1 MPDDEILDAIREG
14 RFAAVKREL
23 ASKLKRFPNKSYYW
37 ALHCYYLW
45 ATGDLQSAEKES
57 NTLKLK
63 TPSDPAALE
72 ILSEVY
78 VKLGKPQVSL
88 EIWSNAVKKYPS
100 TDLILKWFNRG
111 LQAFDTRNM
120 QKASMI
126 LQKHAKSKRE
136 YGVWAALC
144 NFLLSRELTEE
155 KEQTLHLAL
164 ALELIEKA
172 QPLQSNEEIFVLVSV
187 LSAKHDFDKI
197 KEIIRPLEYRELELT
212 LIYLDALDKVEN
224 WELLAS
230 ESRKLLFESKF
241 DDFNTWRYLIRA
253 SKNLGVPYSEI
264 LNLIEFG
271 TRNSYVANIEL
282 SKVYEFELPQ
292 AIEKYYAKFSSKPC
306 CPIDLSNYEIPD
318 EFHEK
323 IFSES
328 EELLKSEKL
337 DGKQAILLTN
347 IEKLKNLKNPSH
359 MIDWSK
365 FLKFTTPELSDLYLI
380 HILKDLKLKWS
391 PQLIVRHIPQLEHF
405 SKIDPENFRVKMW
418 LLNLYGA
425 IGATSLSLKLYKDLK
440 IKMIQHDLYLYKLH
454 LTPSIGNLNE
464 FVQIYRFY
472 LTSDDEVSACIDGVF
487 EKELYSKAEDFLKFG
502 NRLANSISRHTVILQ
517 ILRMS
522 RILHNDYHNYFFR
535 LTKEIKDTIL
545 SKDFKLVDN
554 REFKTEYKF
563 GLELPNL
570 PFQDSDRAKGTEY
583 VQLQYLKELIIPEK
597 DDAEIKKLMR
607 LFNRWMGTPT
617 YTKQLSPSEHH
628 IFKLYLSL
636 FKAAKIA
643 GTDRDLEINYLKKN
657 LDFAKVKLSFLDKT
671 SPLNTEYTEILNNL
685 WEIAG
690 VIRIIL
696 RDSVLVAIAL
706 KLERDLQIYTPVSE
720 QLSALKSIR
729 ESLEF
734 PEHLNPS
741 ISETFED
748 LAQGI
753 KNSAYRPRE
762 H

>member
-1 MPDDEILDAIREG
+1 MPDDEILDAIKEG

-45 ATGDLQSAEKES
+45 ATGDIPSAEKES

-78 VKLGKPQVSL
+78 MKLGKPTESL

-111 LQAFDTRNM
+111 LQSFDIRNM

-144 NFLLSRELTEE
+144 NYLLSRELTEE

-164 ALELIEKA
+164 ALGLIEKA
-172 QPLQSNEEIFVLVSV
+172 QPLQSNEEIFVLVSI
-187 LSAKHDFDKI
+187 LGAKNEFEKI
-197 KEIIRPLEYRELELT
+197 VEAIQPLEYRELELT
-212 LIYLDALDKVEN
+212 LIYLDALDRVEN
-224 WELLAS
+224 WELLAT
-230 ESRKLLFESKF
+230 ECKTLLFESKF
-241 DDFNTWRYLIRA
+241 DDFDTWKYLIRA
-253 SKNLGVPYSEI
+253 SKNLGVPHSEI
-264 LNLIEFG
+264 LNLIDFG

-282 SKVYEFELPQ
+282 SKVYETELLQ
-292 AIEKYYAKFSSKPC
+292 AIEKYYAKFSTKSC
-306 CPIDLSNYEIPD
+306 CPIDLSNYEISD

-323 IFSES
+323 ISLES
-328 EELLKSEKL
+328 EELLESEKL
-337 DGKQAILLTN
+337 DGKQATLLTN
-347 IEKLKNLKNPSH
+347 IEKLKLSRNPSH
-359 MIDWSK
+359 TVNWSR

-380 HILKDLKLKWS
+380 HVLQDLKLNWS

-472 LTSDDEVSACIDGVF
+472 LTSDDEVSTCIDGVF
-487 EKELYSKAEDFLKFG
+487 EKELYTKTEDFLKFG
-502 NRLANSISRHTVILQ
+502 NRLANSVSRHTVILQ

-522 RILHNDYHNYFFR
+522 RILHNDYYNYFFR

-545 SKDFKLVDN
+545 GKDFKLVDN

-563 GLELPNL
+563 GLELPHL
-570 PFQDSDRAKGTEY
+570 PFQDSDKVKGKEY

-597 DDAEIKKLMR
+597 DDAETKKLMK
-607 LFNRWMGTPT
+607 LFNKWMGTPT
-617 YTKQLSPSEHH
+617 YIKQLSPSEHH
-628 IFKLYLSL
+628 MFKLYLSL
-636 FKAAKIA
+636 FKAAKIS
-643 GTDRDLEINYLKKN
+643 GSDRDLEVNYLKKN

-671 SPLNTEYTEILNNL
+671 SPLSTEYTEILNNL

-706 KLERDLQIYTPVSE
+706 KIEKDLTNYNSVSE
-720 QLSALKSIR
+720 QLTTLKQIR
-729 ESLEF
+729 EQAEF
-734 PEHLNPS
+734 PEHLISS
-741 ISETFED
+741 IPETFED
-748 LAQGI
+748 LAQAI
-753 KNSAYRPRE
+753 KNSAYRPRQ